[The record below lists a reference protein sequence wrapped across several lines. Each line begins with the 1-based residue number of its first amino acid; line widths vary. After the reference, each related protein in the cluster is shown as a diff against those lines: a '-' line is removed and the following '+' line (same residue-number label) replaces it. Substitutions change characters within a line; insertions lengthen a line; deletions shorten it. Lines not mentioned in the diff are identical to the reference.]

1 MRLHVVDGTY
11 ELFRAYFSKRPDH
24 TTPDGSPFKAVA
36 GLASSMLAL
45 LHDPDEQVTHI
56 AVAFDNPVESF
67 RNRLFDGYKTG
78 QGMPADLASQFDPAE
93 EAMAALGMVVWRMG
107 EWEADDALATAA
119 AKWRDD
125 VDQVRIMTPDKD
137 LGQSIRGDRVVQVD
151 RRRQTVTNEAGLWT
165 RRGVAPQSIPDYL
178 ALVGDSADGIPGLPR
193 FGEKGTS
200 TLLARYQHLESIPAD
215 PASWDVTVRGAKGL
229 AATLQDRMA
238 DALLYR
244 RLATLV
250 QDVPLTETLEEL
262 KFVGVPRG
270 RFAAWCDASGLRGM
284 RVRPSRWAD

>member
-1 MRLHVVDGTY
+1 M
-11 ELFRAYFSKRPDH
+11 
-24 TTPDGSPFKAVA
+24 
-36 GLASSMLAL
+36 
-45 LHDPDEQVTHI
+45 
-56 AVAFDNPVESF
+56 
-67 RNRLFDGYKTG
+67 
-78 QGMPADLASQFDPAE
+78 
-93 EAMAALGMVVWRMG
+93 
-107 EWEADDALATAA
+107 
-119 AKWRDD
+119 
-125 VDQVRIMTPDKD
+125 
-137 LGQSIRGDRVVQVD
+137 
-151 RRRQTVTNEAGLWT
+151 
-165 RRGVAPQSIPDYL
+165 
-178 ALVGDSADGIPGLPR
+178 
-193 FGEKGTS
+193 
-200 TLLARYQHLESIPAD
+200 LARYQHLESIPAD